1 MTKTWKIIVP
11 FLLGLG
17 VLNVAGIYI
26 WQRSQKPMPEQI
38 TVNSKIIK
46 TIYHCPMH
54 PQITSDEPGKC
65 PICGMDLVKIEGQ
78 TEGHNH
84 AEETSVEGRAE
95 FVLNEENQQKIGVT
109 SKTVELRPLMHE
121 IRATGRVA
129 YDPELYAAIEEY
141 RQTVISREQLKDS
154 SYKGFVDQ
162 SAALVKSAATK
173 LKLLGLTEDQISK
186 IGRGGSSAINLILPE
201 GRVWVYA
208 EVFEYEV
215 RDLKA
220 GQTIEA
226 EAPSIPGE
234 TFKGRISSISPVLN
248 APTRTI
254 RVRAEVPDPK
264 GLLRP
269 DTYLN
274 VRIINDLGEK
284 LAVPEDAV
292 LFTDG
297 QAYVFVK
304 TSVEKFQP
312 RPVQLGVKAKGF
324 YEVKSG
330 LSAGENVVTGANFLI
345 DSESRLKSVLVDKNS
360 R

>member
-1 MTKTWKIIVP
+1 MTKTWKIVVP
-11 FLLGLG
+11 FLLGL
-17 VLNVAGIYI
+17 VLLNVVGIYF
-26 WQRSQKPMPEQI
+26 WQRSQQPMPEQ
-38 TVNSKIIK
+38 TTQDTTEKKVV
-46 TIYHCPMH
+46 YHCPMH
-54 PQITSDEPGKC
+54 PQITSDKPGQC
-65 PICGMDLVKIEGQ
+65 PICGMDLVKIEDHA
-78 TEGHNH
+78 EGHDH
-84 AEETSVEGRAE
+84 ADNTSVGGRAE
-95 FVLNEENQQKIGVT
+95 FALSEESQQKIGVT
-109 SKTVELRPLMHE
+109 SAPVERRSLTQE

-141 RQTVISREQLKDS
+141 RQALISREQLKDS

-173 LKLLGLTEDQISK
+173 LKLLGLTEEQIGK
-186 IGRGGSSAINLILPE
+186 IGRGGSNAINLILPE

-215 RDLKA
+215 RGLKP

-269 DTYLN
+269 DTFLN

-284 LAVPEDAV
+284 LAIPEDAV
-292 LFTDG
+292 LFNEG

-304 TSVEKFQP
+304 DSTERFQP

-324 YEVKSG
+324 YEVTSG
-330 LSAGENVVTGANFLI
+330 LSPGENVVTGANFLI
-345 DSESRLKSVLVDKNS
+345 DSESRLKSVLMDKNS